1 MFAQSE
7 ARRLANLDQHS
18 ESILKN
24 FTGLLS
30 SVALMERFFQNK
42 FSSLLVEQVDNY
54 TIETSHLG
62 KTIRFQLFLTYQE
75 DKPIGRVV
83 CLLKYLVFEK
93 VHFGVLGEFTFDSLG
108 QTNFPPNV
116 DNTPRTVA
124 GNADEIVII
133 FLDKAI
139 AFTPKEFVA
148 E

>member
-7 ARRLANLDQHS
+7 ARRLANLDQYS

-30 SVALMERFFQNK
+30 SVALIEKYFQNK

-54 TIETSHLG
+54 TIDTSYLG

-93 VHFGVLGEFTFDSLG
+93 VHFGVLGEFTFDSFG
-108 QTNFPPNV
+108 QTNFPPNK

-124 GNADEIVII
+124 GSADEIVIV

-139 AFTPKEFVA
+139 AFAPNEFVA